1 MLPSGGETGCPPT
14 RLLARLGNLA
24 LSRCAA
30 PMPVGRFRAT
40 KTKTA
45 AASSRIQCQSG
56 QMIPVS
62 QPTTPRDASPG
73 AGTTAAAGGAELRE
87 AEVRASLIE
96 QVGSLVRESG
106 NKEPFD
112 AEAWVDNWLRRPNH
126 ALGGA
131 APELYMNT
139 PEGAALLSRLI
150 GAMAA
155 GTYM

>member
-1 MLPSGGETGCPPT
+1 
-14 RLLARLGNLA
+14 
-24 LSRCAA
+24 
-30 PMPVGRFRAT
+30 VG
-40 KTKTA
+40 
-45 AASSRIQCQSG
+45 
-56 QMIPVS
+56 VV
-62 QPTTPRDASPG
+62 
-73 AGTTAAAGGAELRE
+73 RE

-112 AEAWVDNWLRRPNH
+112 AAAWVDSWLRRPNH